1 MWPAGRAAAMRPV
14 VWRTLLSV
22 SKEAVARLCFGATFV
37 IAAFSLGLQF
47 VQDWL
52 GVWDDP
58 NVVGPSHAVRI
69 WRFFSY
75 FTTQANLL
83 VVMTSLGLA
92 RGPGRDGPGWRVV
105 RLNALTGITITGLV
119 HWFLLHPLD
128 DFRGLLW
135 ASDTL
140 VHIIVPILVVLGWL
154 VFGPRRRITAR
165 VVGLGLIWP
174 VTWLLYTLIVGR
186 ITGWYPYFFLD
197 LGQSGPGV
205 VALYCIAILILLFV
219 VSCVF
224 WMGDRWLPGR
234 QPGRVATDGAP
245 IDAPRLR
252 PARRGR

>member
-1 MWPAGRAAAMRPV
+1 MFRLLGGPGVGWIPPNSRWLLVGGIEKYGHAGRAAAMRPV

-92 RGPGRDGPGWRVV
+92 GGPVVTDRAGGW
-105 RLNALTGITITGLV
+105 
-119 HWFLLHPLD
+119 
-128 DFRGLLW
+128 
-135 ASDTL
+135 
-140 VHIIVPILVVLGWL
+140 
-154 VFGPRRRITAR
+154 
-165 VVGLGLIWP
+165 
-174 VTWLLYTLIVGR
+174 
-186 ITGWYPYFFLD
+186 
-197 LGQSGPGV
+197 SG
-205 VALYCIAILILLFV
+205 
-219 VSCVF
+219 ST
-224 WMGDRWLPGR
+224 R
-234 QPGRVATDGAP
+234 
-245 IDAPRLR
+245 
-252 PARRGR
+252 